1 MPGNGEEKY
10 RHTAADLE
18 LTRAE
23 VLMRQPVAR
32 AVEYRPQEERRN
44 SRPAR
49 SAGGRTPGHMERD
62 DPRSPS

>member
-10 RHTAADLE
+10 RHTTADLE

-32 AVEYRPQEERRN
+32 EVEYRPQKERRN

-49 SAGGRTPGHMERD
+49 SAGGRTVATW
-62 DPRSPS
+62 SATI